1 MSVFFNHYALSKEKV
16 NFNSII
22 PQGDEKL
29 TYVVGQIYNY
39 GLLSLFSKEGN
50 EIWSKYY
57 ESGLIF
63 NFLNAVQAVN
73 GDFLIFGTETN
84 KENEYATIT
93 RVSSIGNVIWTKRYN
108 LENVSGFLSLIRLD
122 NDQYVFGTRHKR
134 REEGYD
140 FSLVKIDGTGGVLN
154 VKYIET
160 QSERPEM
167 GIIETDKGLLVF
179 GGTNQ
184 SNSWNDF
191 FIHFNSNLAITWS
204 KLIGL
209 ENKRQMVKD
218 VLYINAQE
226 FIVTGE
232 VGDSQES
239 FVYRFNP
246 IDQFA
251 LVNMLDLISGQ
262 EDSFKKLG
270 RITGS
275 DETGDEFILM
285 SQLDPTTFSTFTRL
299 DNTLIP
305 SWHKEVDS
313 TDQYMFSDLFV
324 SDSGNERIRC
334 CGDFGNTLNSG
345 LVLRTTDQLEFCAV
359 KQLEISSPEE
369 IRFYINNWEVRELDY
384 RVVVTNVELGEKP
397 IDLTKVELCPTP
409 VIDFSNEILM
419 QSPYVYLQA
428 SGSDA
433 SDDTPKGYHLRW
445 DFRKVLSDKH
455 IAKGSLSGNNG
466 LYPASYGFNKDEDFI
481 KIYRAQ
487 FTENYYTDL
496 DFSVQPTSFNVSGNV
511 REWEYANLLPVGGV
525 GANSKIILNFIDT
538 AAYDALA
545 STNSPSVSAINF
557 LKLYEGEI
565 NMQLDNKLS
574 FRAELG
580 LELVDPN
587 DLQNAEI
594 RYETIS
600 LADSTDLS
608 SELLSERKTVT
619 SPNITE
625 PIIITCEDIVSLRF
639 DRVNSYIKQVRFYA
653 YGDYIQGINNQNTL
667 GKIDD
672 FALTLNQ
679 NEAYKRLEDTSAF
692 QIDGLWPKFNES
704 NNTTGSFKISV
715 QNYQDRWSNSEGLGY
730 GVERYLQLSQNSS
743 NYNATETV
751 AADPI
756 GDLPDNST
764 MEISYLD
771 MIQLSSIDYHLARML
786 GLGHIDANSNAQEE
800 ENYIYLMEYD
810 TLGDLED
817 GSGARMVKHLYMT
830 PPITILDDKL
840 PSIPELKDP
849 PTYGLAVNNGTAN
862 PMLLTDAQ
870 GYAKFADLRFV
881 NIHRQPYQYEL
892 AFGSFFQNSEP
903 FSTYVNADVVAFG
916 LEYALQG
923 TSWIKPELN
932 HDRFYNDASGLPETL
947 MIPNGE
953 TNPVYRHQETEEGI
967 HCYSLYSI
975 NWFSRSSD
983 LSNNIC
989 TDFTKF
995 PKRHTIIPPMNL
1007 SVQLVQ
1013 NEVPPVLT
1021 TAQEQID
1028 YDAISGDKT
1037 YLRVTFDWN
1046 YIHNQAH
1053 QFAHMAQLF
1062 FNKQEKQILKG
1073 EILSVTPL
1081 TNNRVQVTTGP
1092 YNLTSGSSIETIQPN
1107 IMPGFESH
1115 FTESLFAVD
1124 GLNFRVEEVLDT
1136 TANAGDNPTFILH
1149 QIRETN
1155 SVETPTGSNVW
1166 LTTESY
1172 LSPTL
1177 GERFLVSENLG
1188 DATNWDNKLVKS
1200 IYLES
1205 FSTNDELKVEGSTNN
1220 DGKYTITQS
1229 TFTGTQTEVNVV
1241 EAIDDTIPDGSV
1253 TYDKIHHVV
1262 AFNSGNN
1269 GFIISG
1275 DVTADFTGV
1284 TEFKLFASLDNDGDY
1299 TINSVT
1305 FNGTNTDIVVNET
1318 FFQNSPSGSI
1328 AFRKQ
1333 VSILSYDTTNNLIIL
1348 SGNYEEELK
1357 PSYKEQRQNT
1367 DGTSTELVMGGLV
1380 SECTIVE
1387 EPDVYNPANVISG
1400 ANPGDPIPGSLTGI
1414 YTFTFNGNPLP
1425 PHVDPDI
1432 SWFQGKVRVLEDQ
1445 NYLPTPLDSR
1455 TDARM
1460 KELKVQNVYEDSGNL
1475 VLIVVDP
1482 TFQIDQSGVPGSY
1495 TPSGEYVPIVKGTG
1509 IEVNYHPSYLFYLK
1523 VDETQIG
1530 VGPETNEFNEDS
1542 ILPSFGEGS
1551 RKTFLGIRA
1560 IDGINNDPSADDCA
1574 SHVAT
1579 PAAITAQEIRNPEP
1593 PLPPT
1598 GPLYAT
1604 RPDFYGK
1611 STYTMN
1617 IGFTNVPYSVL
1628 VYKANERKIL
1638 DTLYKPSTVQTILT
1652 ELAAI
1657 PDPDEYFNDRWSDFV
1672 NVVLETS
1679 GANAGE
1685 FLEYP
1690 GSTFRFKIP
1699 DNPDYILP
1707 QSLTSSVQITPFLNN
1722 VDAPGSSVTFT
1733 IPETGEVITMEQV
1746 VREAITGAFISQ
1758 TENPMIFE
1766 HIVSGEQT
1774 SNTNPVLRNEND
1786 DLLAPGS
1793 PEYNATPFAVK
1804 LSNGNLRFTD
1814 YKIDGGSV
1822 SHYFY
1827 YAMELS
1833 DRQIKS
1839 SPSAIVGPIQ
1849 LVNTSPA
1856 KQPGIKKTIT
1866 QVENQA
1872 AEIPS
1877 AVCFKLE
1884 EYIESEGIARID
1896 IYRAIDSID
1905 ALTVRTMD
1913 SAAQIEI
1920 NGTIGNTE
1928 LCDLFDNLDYPLYG
1942 EDLHYRLVAM
1952 RKITLEDGTT
1962 EEYIPS
1968 EPSKLVRTSLV
1979 DPNNPSAPCI
1989 TSENGTSTATELQ
2002 NVILK
2007 WPQVCYN
2014 GTYSLQKMNVSGN
2027 WEEVYKAKSNEALQ
2041 QYPPLIGGSPDFTNF
2056 DATSVLSREDDD
2068 GNPIYHRFRV
2078 QVENSSGLFNL
2089 SDCPITLATG
2099 CFDLQA
2105 VENYVSYSDSNGFTL
2120 SDILTQEVDDG
2131 ANNNPG
2137 QMTFTANIPSE
2148 LPAGHNSFTQLDIT
2162 VTDELGNTDTKSITT
2177 SSGTAIFN
2185 DGDGGLQLNDAN
2197 HTYTITTKITT
2208 DFCTD
2213 GFRKVAI
2220 LSYVHGPCNDLSN
2233 LSQVVEITDDT
2244 HTYQVE
2250 DTELSIDDGVA
2261 TPVSLTFT
2269 DISNVSGLAIPQ
2281 TFAQLD
2287 VTVTDGLG
2295 NTDTKTI
2302 NTAGGSITFNNGDGG
2317 LILSD
2322 GDQNREYTVSL
2333 LLITSECTTGQSYNY
2348 NLNYSYNPCNAVQAL
2363 TDILSYTD
2371 SSGASINPLVSNDVN
2386 NGVNHPGG
2394 SITLSEIVSG
2404 GLPTGH
2410 TFDSMQVTLSDGI
2423 GGFHS
2428 LPVAAGGNIT
2438 FNTGDG
2444 ASGSELSL
2452 GTANPNPSI
2461 FIEIS
2466 LYTDLC
2472 VNGSNFSYSL
2482 SYTYDPQV
2490 ELGSQTAVVGYTD
2503 GNGLTISPLASG
2515 SFNDQT
2521 NNNPGGSITITELI
2535 SSNLPNGDTFGSVE
2549 VTVEDGL
2556 GGSFTDTINSVGG
2569 AVTINN
2575 GQGGLILD
2583 SSQPNR
2589 TYTFIIKVT
2598 TTLVPDGVTFV
2609 YSGRYT
2615 FGI

>member
-1 MSVFFNHYALSKEKV
+1 MSVFFNHYAFNKEKV
-16 NFNSII
+16 NYNSII
-22 PQGDEKL
+22 PQSDQNL
-29 TYVVGQIYNY
+29 TYVVGQIGTY
-39 GLLSLFSKEGN
+39 GLLSLISKEGN

-57 ESGLIF
+57 DSGLIF
-63 NFLNAVQAVN
+63 NFLNAVKADN
-73 GDFLIFGTETN
+73 GDFLIFGAETN
-84 KENEYATIT
+84 KDKEKEYATIT

-108 LENVSGFLSLIRLD
+108 LENVSGFLSLISLD
-122 NDQYVFGTRHKR
+122 KDQYVFATRHKIK
-134 REEGYD
+134 EVGYD
-140 FSLVKIDGTGGVLN
+140 FSLVKIDGEGGILK
-154 VKYIET
+154 VKYIES
-160 QSERPEM
+160 QSDRPEM
-167 GIIETDKGLLVF
+167 GIIETDEGFLVF
-179 GGTNQ
+179 GGTNR
-184 SNSWNDF
+184 SNSWDDF
-191 FIHFNSNLAITWS
+191 FIHFNSNFFVTWS
-204 KLIGL
+204 KLIGH
-209 ENKRQMVKD
+209 EEKRQMVKD

-232 VGDSQES
+232 IGNKSQAS
-239 FVYRFNP
+239 FVYRFAP
-246 IDQFA
+246 LGHSA
-251 LVNMLDLISGQ
+251 SVNILNLIQGQ

-270 RITGS
+270 RIKDSG
-275 DETGDEFILM
+275 EKGDEFILM
-285 SQLDPTTFSTFTRL
+285 SQLNSKVESTFTRL
-299 DNTLIP
+299 NNILLPT
-305 SWHKEVDS
+305 WHKKVD
-313 TDQYMFSDLFV
+313 TTFQHRFTDLFI

-334 CGDFGNTLNSG
+334 CGDFGEALNSG
-345 LVLRTTDQLEFCAV
+345 LVLRTVDQFEFCAV
-359 KQLEISSPEE
+359 KQLKISSQDE
-369 IRFYINNWEVRELDY
+369 IHFYINKWKAKELDFK
-384 RVVVTNVELGEKP
+384 VLVTNVELLERP
-397 IDLTKVELCPTP
+397 IDTMKVELCPTT
-409 VIDFSNEILM
+409 VIDFSKETLL
-419 QSPYVYLQA
+419 QSPYVYMQA

-433 SDDTPKGYHLRW
+433 SDDTPKGFHLRW
-445 DFRKVLSDKH
+445 DFKKVLSDKH
-455 IAKGSLSGNNG
+455 MAKGSLSGNNG
-466 LYPASYGFNKDEDFI
+466 VYPATYGFNKDEDFI

-487 FTENYYTDL
+487 FIENYYTDL
-496 DFSVQPTSFNVSGNV
+496 NFSVQPTSFNVSGNV
-511 REWEYANLLPVGGV
+511 REWEYANLVPVGGV
-525 GANSKIILNFIDT
+525 GTNSKVILTFIDT

-545 STNSPSVSAINF
+545 STNSPSVSAIDF

-574 FRAELG
+574 FRAELD
-580 LELVDPN
+580 LELVDPG
-587 DLQNAEI
+587 DFQNAEI

-600 LADSTDLS
+600 LSDSTDLS
-608 SELLSERKTVT
+608 SELLSERKTTT

-625 PIIITCEDIVSLRF
+625 PIIITCEDIASIRF
-639 DRVNSYIKQVRFYA
+639 DRVNSYIQQVRFYA

-679 NEAYKRLEDTSAF
+679 NEAYKRLENTSVF

-704 NNTTGSFKISV
+704 NNSTGSFKISV
-715 QNYQDRWSNSEGLGY
+715 QNYQDRWSNSQGLEY

-743 NYNATETV
+743 NYNAKEIV

-756 GDLPDNST
+756 GNLPDNST
-764 MEISYLD
+764 IEISYLD
-771 MIQLSSIDYHLARML
+771 MIQLTSIDYHLARML

-800 ENYIYLMEYD
+800 ESYIYLMEYD

-830 PPITILDDKL
+830 PPITILDHKL

-849 PTYGLAVNNGTAN
+849 PTYGLAVDNGTAN
-862 PMLLTDAQ
+862 PILLTDAQ
-870 GYAKFADLRFV
+870 GYTKFADLRFV
-881 NIHRQPYQYEL
+881 NIHRQPYQYEK
-892 AFGSFFQNSEP
+892 AFGSFFQNAEP

-923 TSWIKPELN
+923 ALWIKPELN

-953 TNPVYRHQETEEGI
+953 TNPVYRHQETDEGI

-1021 TAQEQID
+1021 TAQEQIV
-1028 YDAISGDKT
+1028 YDAISGDQT

-1053 QFAHMAQLF
+1053 QFAHIAQLF

-1081 TNNRVQVTTGP
+1081 PNNRVQVITGS
-1092 YNLTSGSSIETIQPN
+1092 YNLTSGSSVETIQPN

-1115 FTESLFAVD
+1115 FTESLFAVG

-1136 TANAGDNPTFILH
+1136 TTSAGENPTFILH

-1172 LSPTL
+1172 LSPTI

-1188 DATNWDNKLVKS
+1188 NANNWDNKLVKS

-1205 FSTNDELKVEGSTNN
+1205 FSTNDELKVEDSTNN

-1229 TFTGTQTEVNVV
+1229 TFTGTQTKVKVV
-1241 EAIDDTIPDGSV
+1241 ETVDDTVSDGTV
-1253 TYDKIHHVV
+1253 TFDKIHHII

-1269 GFIISG
+1269 GFLIAG
-1275 DVTADFTGV
+1275 DVTNDFNGVAD
-1284 TEFKLFASLDNDGDY
+1284 FKLFASLDNDGDY

-1318 FFQNSPSGSI
+1318 FFQNSSSGSI

-1333 VSILSYDTTNNLIIL
+1333 VSILSFDTTNNLIIL
-1348 SGNYEEELK
+1348 NGNYEDELK
-1357 PSYKEQRQNT
+1357 PSYKELRQNT
-1367 DGTSTELVMGGLV
+1367 DGTTTELIMGGLV
-1380 SECTIVE
+1380 GECTIVE
-1387 EPDVYNPANVISG
+1387 EPDVYTPTNVVSG
-1400 ANPGDPIPGSLTGI
+1400 AHPGDPIPGSLTGI

-1425 PHVDPDI
+1425 SHVDPDI
-1432 SWFQGKVRVLEDQ
+1432 SWFQGKVRVLENQ

-1482 TFQIDQSGVPGSY
+1482 IFQINQSGVPSSY
-1495 TPSGEYVPIVKGTG
+1495 TPSGEYVPIVKGSG
-1509 IEVNYHPSYLFYLK
+1509 IEINYHPSYLFYLK
-1523 VDETQIG
+1523 VDETQVG
-1530 VGPETNEFNEDS
+1530 AGPETNEFNEDS

-1611 STYTMN
+1611 STYTMD

-1638 DTLYKPSTVQTILT
+1638 DTLYKPSTVQTIL
-1652 ELAAI
+1652 AAI
-1657 PDPDEYFNDRWSDFV
+1657 PAPDTYFTQRWSDFV

-1690 GSTFRFKIP
+1690 GSIFCFKIP

-1707 QSLTSSVQITPFLNN
+1707 QSATSSVQIKPFLNN

-1733 IPETGEVITMEQV
+1733 ISETGEVITMEQA
-1746 VREAITGAFISQ
+1746 VRDAISGAFTSQ

-1766 HIVSGEQT
+1766 HIANGDQT
-1774 SNTNPVLRNEND
+1774 SNSNPVLRSEND
-1786 DLLAPGS
+1786 DLLAPGAS
-1793 PEYNATPFAVK
+1793 GYNATPFAVK

-1839 SPSAIVGPIQ
+1839 SPSTIVGPIQ
-1849 LVNTSPA
+1849 LVNTRPA

-1872 AEIPS
+1872 SEIPT

-1884 EYIESEGIARID
+1884 EYIESEGITRID

-1913 SAAQIEI
+1913 LAAQTEI

-1952 RKITLEDGTT
+1952 RKIILEDGTT

-1968 EPSKLVRTSLV
+1968 EPSKMVRTSLV
-1979 DPNNPSAPCI
+1979 DPNNPPAPCI
-1989 TSENGTSTATELQ
+1989 TSENGITAATELQ

-2014 GTYSLQKMNVSGN
+2014 GTYSLQKMNASGN
-2027 WEEVYKAKSNEALQ
+2027 WVEVYKAKSNEALQ
-2041 QYPPLIGGSPDFTNF
+2041 QYPPLVGGVPDFTNF
-2056 DATSVLSREDDD
+2056 DETSVLSREDDD

-2105 VENYVSYSDSNGFTL
+2105 VENHVSYSDSNGFTL
-2120 SDILTQEVDDG
+2120 SNILTQEVDDE

-2148 LPAGHNSFTQLDIT
+2148 LPAGHNTFAQLDIT
-2162 VTDELGNTDTKSITT
+2162 VTDDLGNTDTKTITT
-2177 SSGTAIFN
+2177 VSGTAVFN
-2185 DGDGGLQLNDAN
+2185 DGDGGLQLNGAN
-2197 HTYTITTKITT
+2197 HTYNIATKLTT

-2213 GFRKVAI
+2213 GFRKLAT

-2233 LSQVVEITDDT
+2233 LTQIVEITDST

-2250 DTELSIDDGVA
+2250 EADLSIDDGVDA
-2261 TPVSLTFT
+2261 PVSLTIT
-2269 DISNVSGLAIPQ
+2269 DISNVAGLSIPQ
-2281 TFAQLD
+2281 IFTQLD
-2287 VTVTDGLG
+2287 VAVTDDLG

-2302 NTAGGSITFNNGDGG
+2302 NTAGGAVTFNNGDGG
-2317 LILSD
+2317 LVLND
-2322 GDQNREYTVSL
+2322 GDQNRNYNISL
-2333 LLITSECTTGQSYNY
+2333 LLITAECTAGQGFNY
-2348 NLNYSYNPCNAVQAL
+2348 QLYYSYNPCNAIQAL
-2363 TDILSYTD
+2363 TDVISLTD
-2371 SSGASINPLVSNDVN
+2371 NSGESMNPLVDKHVN
-2386 NGVNHPGG
+2386 NGISHPGG
-2394 SITLSEIVSG
+2394 SITISDIVSG
-2404 GLPTGH
+2404 ILPTGH
-2410 TFDSMQVTLSDGI
+2410 SFESMQIMLTDGA
-2423 GGFHS
+2423 GGLHS
-2428 LPVAAGGNIT
+2428 LPVTAGGSVT

-2444 ASGSELSL
+2444 DTGSELNL
-2452 GTANPNPSI
+2452 DATNPNPSI
-2461 FIEIS
+2461 FMEIN
-2466 LYTDLC
+2466 LKTDLC
-2472 VNGSNFSYSL
+2472 MNGVNFVYSL
-2482 SYTYDPQV
+2482 SYTYDSY
-2490 ELGSQTAVVGYTD
+2490 EDLGSQTAVVGYID
-2503 GNGLTISPLASG
+2503 GNSLTISPLETSP
-2515 SFNDQT
+2515 FNDGT
-2521 NNNPGGSITITELI
+2521 NDNPGGSMTLTELI
-2535 SSNLPNGDTFGSVE
+2535 SSNLPAGDTFGLVN
-2549 VTVEDGL
+2549 VTVQDGL
-2556 GGSFTDTINSVGG
+2556 GGAFTDTINTIGG
-2569 AVTINN
+2569 SVTISN
-2575 GQGGLILD
+2575 GQGGLLLD
-2583 SSQPNR
+2583 ASQPNR

-2598 TTLVPDGVTFV
+2598 STLCPDGVTFV

-2615 FGI
+2615 FGA